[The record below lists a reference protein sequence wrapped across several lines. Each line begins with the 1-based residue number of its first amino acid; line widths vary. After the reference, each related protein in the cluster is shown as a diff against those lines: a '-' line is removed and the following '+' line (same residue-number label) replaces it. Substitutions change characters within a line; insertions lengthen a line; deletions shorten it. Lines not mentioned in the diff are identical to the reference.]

1 MEKKTMKKQHYREVK
16 GESIEL
22 EGNLQINEISC
33 LDCKVRMNKKKEDKS
48 LFNNAITFH
57 FIKLQCP
64 QCKKEYLD
72 LEEAKK
78 YDLFLKLRKMGK
90 EKALMTITEEKAKEI
105 YA

>member
-1 MEKKTMKKQHYREVK
+1 MEKEKMKKQVYKEVK
-16 GESIEL
+16 EKL
-22 EGNLQINEISC
+22 EIAEILHADKCVC
-33 LDCKVRMNKKKEDKS
+33 LYCKKQMIKYQEDKS
-48 LFNNAITFH
+48 LFDGAITFH

-64 QCKKEYLD
+64 RCKKKYLD

-90 EKALMTITEEKAKEI
+90 EKALITITEEKAKEI

>member
-1 MEKKTMKKQHYREVK
+1 MKKQVYEEVK
-16 GESIEL
+16 EKLEIANKLQVDKSI
-22 EGNLQINEISC
+22 C
-33 LDCKVRMNKKKEDKS
+33 LYCKKEMIKYKEDKS
-48 LFNNAITFH
+48 LFDGAITFH
-57 FIKLQCP
+57 FIKLKCP

-90 EKALMTITEEKAKEI
+90 EKALVIMTEENAKEI

>member
-1 MEKKTMKKQHYREVK
+1 MEKQYYREVK

-33 LDCKVRMNKKKEDKS
+33 LDCKVKMNKKKEDKG
-48 LFNNAITFH
+48 LFDGAITFH
-57 FIKLQCP
+57 FMKLKCP
-64 QCKKEYLD
+64 QCKKEYLN
-72 LEEAKK
+72 LEEAEK

-90 EKALMTITEEKAKEI
+90 EKALMTMTEEKAKEI